1 MRIRDL
7 SCVHRLTWYL
17 VLNLCIKELKVRI
30 VVAVEGEIAAVH
42 VAQSHSEEVKGE
54 ATPLA
59 VAVTPDVRAHHQV
72 AQVVLVVHHHAQAA
86 VEAEHFA
93 QHHRAA
99 GLAEA
104 VVVADSAV
112 ALAETPATQVSASIS
127 IVS

>member
-30 VVAVEGEIAAVH
+30 VVAVEGVTAAVH
-42 VAQSHSEEVKGE
+42 AAQSHSEEVKGE
-54 ATPLA
+54 AMLLA
-59 VAVTPDVRAHHQV
+59 AIVMPDVRAHHQV
-72 AQVVLVVHHHAQAA
+72 VRVVLVARHHARAV

-93 QHHRAA
+93 RLHHAA
-99 GLAEA
+99 DLAAA
-104 VVVADSAV
+104 VEEDLVDAHAV
-112 ALAETPATQVSASIS
+112 TLAIQVSASIS